1 MEVMTATIVQKE
13 KKGLFCKSI
22 FQHGVTAHAGDEIFY
37 LKPRQGGRRSDL
49 LVYVMLK
56 KKKKYPGGSFQSERR
71 PGSFDWRSYY

>member
-56 KKKKYPGGSFQSERR
+56 KKKISRR
-71 PGSFDWRSYY
+71 VIPIRKETRKL